1 MIKNVIFDFD
11 GVIRKINEIPL
22 EDILHD
28 YGITKY
34 KVSRYRGQTLK
45 DFFKNPLLIHIFE
58 AWDLGFSDLDFLIK
72 QSALLLDEDEK
83 TIGAIYHA
91 VIDPKYNTAFPET
104 VELIYKLK
112 KEGYK
117 LYILSNLSTHVR
129 DMASKIIDF
138 SLFEGT
144 AFSCDVKM
152 VKPNLDYYIYF
163 VKRYKVEPEESIFI
177 DDNKDNLKNF
187 FLMNGNIFL
196 FRYREIEKS
205 VAELYHL
212 IHEIV

>member
-11 GVIRKINEIPL
+11 GVIRKMNDIPL

-34 KVSRYRGQTLK
+34 KVGRYRGLVLK
-45 DFFKNPLLIHIFE
+45 DFFKNPLLVHLFE

-72 QSALLLDEDEK
+72 QSSILLGEDEK
-83 TIGAIYHA
+83 IIGAIYHA
-91 VIDPKYNTAFPET
+91 VVDPKYNTAFPET
-104 VELIYKLK
+104 LALINKLH

-129 DMASKIIDF
+129 DMASKIVDF

-163 VKRYKVEPEESIFI
+163 TKHYKIEPEESIFI
-177 DDNKDNLKNF
+177 DDNRDNLKNF
-187 FLMNGNIFL
+187 YLMNGNIFL
-196 FRYREIEKS
+196 FRYKEIAKS
-205 VAELYHL
+205 IEELDHL
-212 IHEIV
+212 IHTIE